1 MAMVKP
7 LGPASLYRRCDPDKF
22 DFASTEDLEDIE
34 PVIGQER
41 AMEALDFGIGI
52 HHGGYN
58 LFAVGPFG
66 IDKQMVVR
74 RFLEV
79 RAAGGDPP
87 NDWCYVHNFAV
98 PDRPRALE
106 LPAGRAREFRRD
118 MEQLIEDLR
127 NAIPVAFESGEYH
140 ARVREIEESYK
151 DTREK
156 ALTELAAEADAHGL
170 ALVRTPGGFAL
181 APVKDGEILD
191 PEEYEKLPEAE
202 RQRIER
208 EVAELHDKLAT
219 VLHQMPKW
227 QRESRNSIKA
237 LDREVGL
244 YAVGHLIDE
253 IRRKYEDLPP
263 VLDYLDAAQTDVI
276 EHLQEFRSHEEP
288 AGLFGI
294 ALSEKPSFRRY
305 QVNVMVDNS
314 ETAGMPVIYEDT
326 PLYQNLV
333 GRVDHMTHMGALVT
347 DFTLVKP
354 GVLHRANGGY
364 LVLDARKV
372 LGQPYAWE
380 GLKRALLAREVR
392 IQSLGQIFSVIST
405 VSLDPEPIPLDV
417 KVVLLGERLLYYL
430 MRAYDPDFSDLFK
443 VTAEFEHE
451 IDRGADNDLLYARL
465 LATLARRESLRPLD
479 RAAVAR
485 VIEHCAR
492 LAEDA
497 EKLTARL
504 QDLTDLLREADYWAR
519 DSSHERV
526 AREDVEKAI
535 ALRIRRTDGLR
546 KRIHE
551 NILRDI
557 VMIDTDGARIGEIN
571 ALSVIELGDQSFAQ
585 PVRVTAN
592 ARLGEGEIVDIERES
607 ELGGAIHS
615 KGVMILG
622 SYLAARYCLDRP
634 LSLSASL
641 VFEQSYGPVE
651 GDSASVAELC
661 ALLSVLAGVEIR
673 QTLAITGS
681 VNQHGEVQ
689 AIGGVNEKIEGFF
702 DVCVSRELTGKQGVL
717 IPAANIPHLML
728 RQTVVNAAA
737 QGRFHIWPVRSIDEA
752 MELLTGFEAG
762 ERNADGAFPDGSINH
777 RVEACLREF
786 ADLRHE
792 YGRLTTGIGED
803 AKP

>member
-1 MAMVKP
+1 VIP
-7 LGPASLYRRCDPDKF
+7 LAPASLYRRCDPERF
-22 DFASTEDLEDIE
+22 DFATTTELEDIE

-52 HHGGYN
+52 RHEGYN
-58 LFAVGPFG
+58 LFALGPSSV
-66 IDKQMVVR
+66 DMQTVVR
-74 RFLEV
+74 RFLV
-79 RAAGGDPP
+79 TRAAAGVPP
-87 NDWCYVHNFAV
+87 NDWCYVHNFAA

-106 LPAGRAREFRRD
+106 LPAGRAREFSRD
-118 MEQLIEDLR
+118 MDQLVEDLR
-127 NAIPVAFESGEYH
+127 NAIPIAFESDEYH
-140 ARVREIEESYK
+140 ARTREIEESFK

-156 ALTELAAEADAHGL
+156 ALADLASEADAHGL
-170 ALVRTPGGFAL
+170 ALIRTPGGFAL
-181 APVKDGEILD
+181 APVKDGEIIE
-191 PEEYEKLPEAE
+191 PEAYEKLPEAE

-253 IRRKYEDLPP
+253 VRKKYEDIPA
-263 VLDYLDAAQTDVI
+263 VLEYLDTAQADVI

-288 AGLFGI
+288 ATLFGVT
-294 ALSEKPSFRRY
+294 LTEKPSFRRY
-305 QVNVMVDNS
+305 RINVMVDNS
-314 ETAGMPVIYEDT
+314 ATTGVPVLYEDT

-333 GRVDHMTHMGALVT
+333 GRIDHLTHMGALVT
-347 DFTLVKP
+347 DFSLIKP

-364 LVLDARKV
+364 LILDARRV

-405 VSLDPEPIPLDV
+405 VSLDPEPIPLNV
-417 KVVLLGERLLYYL
+417 KVILLGERLLYYL
-430 MRAYDPDFSDLFK
+430 MRAYDPDFTDLFK
-443 VTAEFEHE
+443 VTAEFEHDIE
-451 IDRGADNDLLYARL
+451 RGADNDRLYARL
-465 LATLARRESLRPLD
+465 LATLARRESLLPLD

-485 VIEHCAR
+485 VIEQCAR

-497 EKLTARL
+497 EKLSARL

-519 DSSHERV
+519 DS
-526 AREDVEKAI
+526 AREQVTRDDVEKAI
-535 ALRIRRTDGLR
+535 ALRIRRADGLR

-551 NILRDI
+551 SIQRDI
-557 VMIDTDGARIGEIN
+557 VMIDTDGARVGEIN
-571 ALSVIELGDQSFAQ
+571 ALSVIDLGDQSFAA

-592 ARLGEGEIVDIERES
+592 ARLGEGEIIDIERES

-615 KGVMILG
+615 KGVMILA
-622 SYLAARYCLDRP
+622 SYLSARYCLDRP

-661 ALLSVLAGVEIR
+661 ALLSVLAGVELR
-673 QTLAITGS
+673 QSLAITGS

-689 AIGGVNEKIEGFF
+689 AIGSVNEKVEGFF
-702 DVCVSRELTGKQGVL
+702 DICEGRGLNERQGVL

-728 RQTVVNAAA
+728 KQAVVDAA
-737 QGRFHIWPVRSIDEA
+737 GRGDFHVWPVRTVDEA
-752 MELLTGFEAG
+752 MALLTGLEAG
-762 ERNADGAFPDGSINH
+762 ERDAQGEFPDGSINQ
-777 RVEACLREF
+777 RVEDCLRAF

-792 YGRLTTGIGED
+792 FVRPVAETHED
-803 AKP
+803 AGSGR